1 MGLDPRIAH
10 IPGYMTTSELEWIF
24 RTSESL
30 LSESVIVEIGSYYGK
45 STAAWCSGAG
55 ADKTVIC
62 VDTWEGTPDT
72 VFPGGPLEPYM
83 RENVFEHFQHNMR
96 SLGFYPCALRMD
108 SVKAARLFAPCSL
121 DLVFIDGDHFKI
133 DQDLDAWVPR
143 VKIGGLVCGHDWA
156 ASPWHVGNKVLCKF
170 PQVSLLLES
179 IWGFVV
185 KEQEVAVSVERTL

>member
-1 MGLDPRIAH
+1 MELDSRVAH

-30 LSESVIVEIGSYYGK
+30 LSGSVIVEIGSYYGK
-45 STAAWCSGAG
+45 SAAAWCSGAG
-55 ADKTVIC
+55 VDKTVIC

-83 RENVFEHFQHNMR
+83 RENVFERFQDSMR
-96 SLGFYPCALRMD
+96 SLGFYPCALRMN
-108 SVKAARLFAPCSL
+108 SVNAARLFAPRSL

-133 DQDLDAWVPR
+133 ERDLDAWVPK

-156 ASPWHVGNKVLCKF
+156 AGPWYVGNKVLCRF
-170 PQVSLLLES
+170 PQVALLLGS

-185 KEQEVAVSVERTL
+185 KEQEVEVSAEATL